1 MRAIDTTHL
10 PANTRQMRRRRR
22 RKTLAARVLEWFS
35 RVTRLEPR
43 ARNCPAPPPMSF
55 ALRAAALRART
66 ACVTRRLGWRDL
78 QPGTVLRAVEKGLCL
93 QNGDTL
99 QTLAYIR
106 VVDVRIE
113 PLLRLEW
120 DRIYGLDECRLEGL
134 SDHPILCE
142 PSAYVQFFCRL
153 YGCDVTTFITRIR
166 FDYVS
171 QLDADLTERWE
182 DVIQEAE
189 ETF

>member
-1 MRAIDTTHL
+1 M
-10 PANTRQMRRRRR
+10 Q
-22 RKTLAARVLEWFS
+22 S
-35 RVTRLEPR
+35 
-43 ARNCPAPPPMSF
+43 
-55 ALRAAALRART
+55 
-66 ACVTRRLGWRDL
+66 
-78 QPGTVLRAVEKGLCL
+78 
-93 QNGDTL
+93 GDTL

-120 DRIYGLDECRLEGL
+120 EPIYGLDECRQEGL

-153 YGCDVTTFITRIR
+153 YGCEATTFVTRIQ
-166 FDYVS
+166 FEYVS
-171 QLDADLTERWE
+171 QLDTDLSERW
-182 DVIQEAE
+182 DAVIEEAQ